1 MSEFTERLWAYL
13 TIKKLLDKRVES
25 DNPEE
30 KKQAEA
36 KALALSLKVS
46 ICVDLFFF
54 KIGM

>member
-46 ICVDLFFF
+46 IYVDLF
-54 KIGM
+54 